1 VVRTH
6 ERAVE
11 KTELVAGSLL
21 ATIAPS
27 IGGTLVSILA
37 KVGHSSGL
45 ESAGGEVA
53 SPRRVDIAGAL
64 AAKAERRGI
73 ELGNVVRSI
82 GFTVVGDLPIVVDVA
97 ILESCVVDV
106 LSLVEGTEEI
116 GTHRTNVLGVRVPL
130 DMPLFTAKSEF
141 TASELDIVVVGVIN
155 TRDVVAVTASTTS
168 TARLVERL
176 MLATVTRI
184 TIAIEVTVSVVASVR
199 AETSRRRGNVS
210 VALGGSSEV
219 AGVGGGE
226 GVAVEG
232 GNISTVE
239 VGEGDLRASE
249 LILDA
254 LATIG
259 MDSLVPERVSLR
271 QEVVLEA

>member
-11 KTELVAGSLL
+11 ETELVAGSLL
-21 ATIAPS
+21 ATVAPS
-27 IGGTLVSILA
+27 IGGTLISILA
-37 KVGHSSGL
+37 EVGHSSGL

-82 GFTVVGDLPIVVDVA
+82 RLTVVGDLPVVVDIAIQESSVVDVFG
-97 ILESCVVDV
+97 
-106 LSLVEGTEEI
+106 LVEGTVEVR
-116 GTHRTNVLGVRVPL
+116 THRTNVLGVGVRGAICA
-130 DMPLFTAKSEF
+130 TKSEL
-141 TASELDIVVVGVIN
+141 TASELNVIVVGVIN
-155 TRDVVAVTASTTS
+155 TRDVVAVAASTTG

-176 MLATVTRI
+176 VLATVTRI
-184 TIAIEVTVSVVASVR
+184 TIAIKVTVGVVASVR
-199 AETSRRRGNVS
+199 AETSRRRGNLS
-210 VALGGSSEV
+210 VALGGRSEV
-219 AGVGGGE
+219 TGVSGGE
-226 GVAVEG
+226 RVAVEG
-232 GNISTVE
+232 GNVSTVE
-239 VGEGDLRASE
+239 VGERDLRASE

-259 MDSLVPERVSLR
+259 MDSLVPERVGFS